1 MSELVETRVIEIC
14 DNEWVAQFAGGI
26 GGWTTF
32 SDTFETQEAAQKWL
46 DEQINTAD
54 PDAE

>member
-14 DNEWVAQFAGGI
+14 DNEWVAQFAVGI